1 MTSRTVTRLLVDL
14 TNGKVSASALV
25 DEALARIQDPNGEGK
40 RAFIRLYENQARAL
54 AAAHDMMGE
63 SGAPRPLRGIPISVK
78 DLFDIA
84 GETTTAGSIVLRK
97 AEKAGRDARIVARL
111 RAAGAIVI
119 GTTNMSEFAFGGV
132 GTNGHYG
139 TPGNPHDRSLIPG
152 GSSSGAA
159 VSVADGMCSIA
170 IGTDTGGSVR
180 IPAAFCGLVGFKP
193 TQVRIC
199 RQGALPLSRTLDSIG
214 PIGRTAKDCALIDS
228 IMSGDEHTVSAG
240 RPLDRVRFAIPETM
254 VCEGLSPEVADAFTR
269 ACKALEKRGARL
281 ANVKM
286 PEIAEAPV
294 LNSEFSP
301 TEAYALYRDLLSL
314 RESDFDPRVGKRIL
328 LRGSNVAAY
337 QYLDMLERR
346 ALLIGKFSRS
356 MQGFDAFLMPTLPFS
371 APKIASVERDD
382 DYLRINAQIVR
393 NPCVVNQVDGCGVTL
408 PVGSSGAPVG
418 ITIAGL
424 QNSDRNI
431 LAIAISAEEIFK
443 TSGGPP
449 EANV

>member
-1 MTSRTVTRLLVDL
+1 MTSRTVTGLLADL
-14 TNGKVSASALV
+14 KSGNVNASALV
-25 DEALARIQDPNGEGK
+25 DQALARIQDPNGEGK
-40 RAFIRLYENQARAL
+40 RAFIRLYESQARAL
-54 AAAHDMMGE
+54 AAAHDMMAE

-84 GETTTAGSIVLRK
+84 GETTTAGSMVLRN
-97 AEKAGRDARIVARL
+97 AEKARCDAPVVARL
-111 RAAGAIVI
+111 RAAGAVIV

-132 GTNGHYG
+132 GTNSHYG
-139 TPGNPHDRSLIPG
+139 TPRNPYNRSLIPG

-193 TQVRIC
+193 TQARIC
-199 RQGALPLSRTLDSIG
+199 RHGALPLSRTLDSIG
-214 PIGRTAKDCALIDS
+214 PIGRTVRDCALIDS
-228 IMSGDEHTVSAG
+228 VMSGDEHTVSAG
-240 RPLDRVRFAIPETM
+240 RPLDCVRFAIPETM

-281 ANVKM
+281 VSVKM

-301 TEAYALYRDLLSL
+301 TEAYALHRNLLSL
-314 RESDFDPRVGKRIL
+314 HESDFDPRVGKRIL

-346 ALLIGKFSRS
+346 AQLIEKFSRS
-356 MQGFDAFLMPTLPFS
+356 MQGFDAVLMPTLPFT
-371 APKIASVERDD
+371 APTFASVENDD
-382 DYLRINAQIVR
+382 DYVRINAQIVR
-393 NPCVVNQVDGCGVTL
+393 NPCVVNQIDGCGITL
-408 PVGSSGAPVG
+408 PVESNGAPVG
-418 ITIAGL
+418 ITTAGL

-431 LAIAISAEEIFK
+431 LAIAISAEEIFN
-443 TSGGPP
+443 TSGRPP
-449 EANV
+449 EANM